1 MSEQLHIDA
10 EFDALLAPLHPDD
23 LARLEASIKA
33 DGVRESLVAW
43 PCDGRLLLVD
53 GHNRH
58 RIATSLGLPVKVQR
72 REFASR
78 DEAKLFIIDNQLA
91 RRNVADIDRVALTE
105 RAREIVAGRARQCQS
120 QAGGDKKSL
129 RAKVPEAMFVQ
140 KHVPPTTT
148 RAVMAK
154 SIGMAERT
162 YDAHRTILEAA
173 KTGEIKPEVVED
185 VRLGRAAPHRVAKDI
200 RESRQKQER
209 EAKRTEAVKQQ
220 PILDNIIVGD
230 FREHADRVPDGSVSL
245 IFTDPPYDRE
255 ATKVLPE
262 LAKFAAAKLA
272 DGGSLV
278 MYVGTTQMPD
288 ALEAIRQHL
297 RYWWTI
303 ACVHSGRATVMRE
316 YGVNAGWKPVLWFV
330 KGTRHDNSVMLR
342 DTLSGGEEKALHDWQ
357 QSQVEAQ
364 YVIEKLTSEG
374 DLVCDPY
381 LGSGTTAAAAKM
393 LGRRWI
399 GFERNPDTA
408 RIASGR
414 LA

>member
-43 PCDGRLLLVD
+43 PCDGKLVLVD

-105 RAREIVAGRARQCQS
+105 RAREIVAAQAKARQIRKPES
-120 QAGGDKKSL
+120 VG
-129 RAKVPEAMFVQ
+129 AKL
-140 KHVPPTTT
+140 PPQTEEPKEPKT

-364 YVIEKLTSEG
+364 YVIDKLTSEG